1 MGSGGFRPLQEA
13 IEVWLEVPK
22 VLVLF
27 VDGPLL
33 DLGLVF
39 CRELVGFAS
48 DDPGLVVYADMGGH
62 VDDFRNPWEWELGVP
77 D

>member
-1 MGSGGFRPLQEA
+1 M
-13 IEVWLEVPK
+13 
-22 VLVLF
+22 LF